1 MLYRGVSYSMTLSRK
16 ERRRNLREQRAAA
29 GFPAAPPAPPALVT
43 IRPMTINQSRVF
55 KEFSRGQHLVLHGYA
70 GTGKSFLSL
79 YLALHEVMDKKTYK
93 RVIIVRSA
101 VPSRTQGFLPGTEEE
116 KAAVYE
122 AAYTAIVDDLFGKGG
137 TYRKLKDQK
146 VIEFTTTS
154 YLRGLTIDDAI
165 VIIDEVQNMIDGEI
179 NTVMTRVGQNTRV
192 IICGDFRQNDLANK
206 REESCIRSLM
216 DTVWRMASFSIVE
229 MTHDDIVR
237 SGLVKEWILAR
248 E

>member
-1 MLYRGVSYSMTLSRK
+1 MRQSRK
-16 ERRRNLREQRAAA
+16 ERRQALREQKARE
-29 GFPAAPPAPPALVT
+29 GFAPPAPKPPTLSL
-43 IRPMTINQSRVF
+43 IKPMTLNQSRVF
-55 KEFSRGQHLVLHGYA
+55 KEFHKGQHLLLHGYA

-79 YLALHEVMDKKTYK
+79 YLALHEVVNLRSAK

-101 VPSRTQGFLPGTEEE
+101 VPSRTQGFLPGTEQE

-122 AAYTAIVDDLFGKGG
+122 IAYSAIVDDLFGKAGS
-137 TYRKLKDQK
+137 YNRLKDLK
-146 VIEFTTTS
+146 TIEFTTTS
-154 YLRGLTIDDAI
+154 FLRGLTIDDAI
-165 VIIDEVQNMIDGEI
+165 IIIDEVQNMVDGEI

-206 REESCIRSLM
+206 REESCIRELM
-216 DTVWRMASFSIVE
+216 NTVRRMASFSTIE